1 MIDKDDLDAVPLFP
15 GLVGPVSKKTRRYKR
30 VQAAIWTHHKA
41 RFIEQYLKFFVQ
53 VTKHGAYID
62 GFAGP
67 QYHDQLDSWA
77 AKLVLNSEPKW
88 LRHIFLCELTK
99 TSFRTL
105 AKLVPSQPERDKKGK
120 KIYRHIHVMQ
130 GDFNVLIDSILESGE
145 ITQKEATFCLLD
157 QRTFEC
163 HWKTVRKLALY
174 KNPPNNKIEMLY
186 FLGVGWL
193 HRAFSG
199 IRDAE
204 KMKRWWGTD
213 EWRDLKSRHSIDI
226 AEVVRKRFE
235 NELGYRYSA
244 AYPIFDKD
252 KGNKVMY
259 YMIHASDHEEA
270 PALMV
275 RAHHKAVRSLPK
287 EIQDDLFPP
296 GSFSR

>member
-1 MIDKDDLDAVPLFP
+1 MIWMLFLYSRALL
-15 GLVGPVSKKTRRYKR
+15 GLSQKRRADINVSKRRSGL
-30 VQAAIWTHHKA
+30 I
-41 RFIEQYLKFFVQ
+41 
-53 VTKHGAYID
+53 TKQGLSSNTLSFSFRSLSTVPIST
-62 GFAGP
+62 GSLGR

-88 LRHIFLCELTK
+88 LRHIYLCELTK
-99 TSFRTL
+99 KGFRTL
-105 AKLVPSQPERDKKGK
+105 AKLVPSQPERDKNGK
-120 KIYRHIHVMQ
+120 KIYRHIHVMH

-163 HWKTVRKLALY
+163 HWKTVKKLALY

-204 KMKRWWGTD
+204 KMKRWWGTE
-213 EWRDLKSRHSIDI
+213 EWRDLRSKHSIDI
-226 AEVVRKRFE
+226 AEIVRKRFE

-296 GSFSR
+296 DSLDK